1 MNKKIK
7 VIVLLIFLIAG
18 GILSWN
24 QYRLYKT
31 KQFSPAAKA
40 NYETAQIIVE
50 VDYSRPK
57 RAGREIFG
65 SLVPYGRWWR
75 TGANEPT
82 QIELSRDI
90 SFSGKVLEA
99 GLYSIV
105 TIPEEDS
112 WTVIFNNRIPDWGT
126 YYYPK
131 DDELRVNAKIEYLP
145 EPIESFIIDFSE
157 EDGLPK
163 MIFAWDE
170 VKVSLPFKVL

>member
-7 VIVLLIFLIAG
+7 IVILLLLLATGGVLG
-18 GILSWN
+18 WN
-24 QYRLYKT
+24 QYVLYQT

-40 NYETAQIIVE
+40 NYETSQIIVE
-50 VDYSRPK
+50 VDYCRPK
-57 RAGREIFG
+57 RAGRSIFG
-65 SLVPYGRWWR
+65 ELVPYGRWWR

-90 SFSGKVLEA
+90 SFSGQVLEA

-105 TIPEEDS
+105 TIPEEKS
-112 WTVIFNNRIPDWGT
+112 WTIVFNNRIPDWGT

-131 DDELRVNAKIEYLP
+131 DDELRVVAKVEHLP
-145 EPIESFIIDFSE
+145 EPIESFTIDFSE

-163 MIFAWDE
+163 MIFAWDQ
-170 VKVSLPFKVL
+170 VKVSLPFEVL